1 MNLNP
6 KYIIKLYSSFQGK
19 GLDFEQMMKLEIKR
33 LRLGLSATERDQALL
48 SIGVIPA
55 TLDPNRSVDYS
66 YLLKLSSLADNL
78 ALLGHTVLEDRVNA
92 SIGLEKGS
100 EHAIDFWN
108 ISENDESCYD
118 GACEVCAVFI
128 TSFSH

>member
-6 KYIIKLYSSFQGK
+6 KYIKLYSSFQGK

-33 LRLGLSATERDQALL
+33 LRLGLSAAERDQALL

-78 ALLGHTVLEDRVNA
+78 ALLALQSLRIVLM
-92 SIGLEKGS
+92 LQ
-100 EHAIDFWN
+100 
-108 ISENDESCYD
+108 
-118 GACEVCAVFI
+118 
-128 TSFSH
+128 